1 MYLEA
6 RFFAAAFF
14 LPRKKYLPPCTLSPS
29 VTRVVFYYNKNQGEF
44 IFGPVFL
51 VIKFAVTR
59 VVFYY
64 NELGGKI
71 FCSGFF
77 SAAKKI
83 LASKIKITEK

>member
-1 MYLEA
+1 MLSNACKNTATAYY
-6 RFFAAAFF
+6 RF
-14 LPRKKYLPPCTLSPS
+14 
-29 VTRVVFYYNKNQGEF
+29 
-44 IFGPVFL
+44 
-51 VIKFAVTR
+51 TR

-83 LASKIKITEK
+83 LASMHFITLCHPRSFLLQ